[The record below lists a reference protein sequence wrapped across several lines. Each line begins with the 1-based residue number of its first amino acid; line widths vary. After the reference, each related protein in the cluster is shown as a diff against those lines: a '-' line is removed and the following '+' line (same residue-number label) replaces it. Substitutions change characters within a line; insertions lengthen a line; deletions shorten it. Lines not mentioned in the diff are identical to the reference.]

1 MKSISKRAPLRLD
14 VSYAE
19 KDHVPL
25 ILTTTA
31 TSPDSALVTSSC
43 SGVCKLPAPS
53 AFRAQSHRFE
63 ASLITEDVYLGS
75 FTDAMQRAAL
85 VEHGITHILNVA
97 KEVDSEHSSSDDDT
111 HTPPSTS
118 FVFKKIAVNDNS
130 DEDIGKY
137 FQECLEFIQSARD
150 QHGKVLVH
158 CRQGVSRSPTI
169 VIAHL
174 VHDLGYTLEDAMAH
188 VQNCRESV
196 CPNIGFILTLEE
208 YAHSIDRHCLR
219 KTSSSR
225 PQRLLPTVAPNLH
238 LLRTHHHQ
246 QPQQDCTLLRV
257 CSFVSFEGGDEAIT
271 PIQGGFTDFFPQNAN
286 FVPSSWNE
294 SLLGCSL

>member
-137 FQECLEFIQSARD
+137 FQECLEFIQAARD

-208 YAHSIDRHCLR
+208 YADRSCR
-219 KTSSSR
+219 
-225 PQRLLPTVAPNLH
+225 QDAVRLQGVSGQSLMRGCGGAP
-238 LLRTHHHQ
+238 RG
-246 QPQQDCTLLRV
+246 
-257 CSFVSFEGGDEAIT
+257 S
-271 PIQGGFTDFFPQNAN
+271 
-286 FVPSSWNE
+286 VPSPSTVLMSPVPSCPHGVSMDAMTFSNAV
-294 SLLGCSL
+294 LQC